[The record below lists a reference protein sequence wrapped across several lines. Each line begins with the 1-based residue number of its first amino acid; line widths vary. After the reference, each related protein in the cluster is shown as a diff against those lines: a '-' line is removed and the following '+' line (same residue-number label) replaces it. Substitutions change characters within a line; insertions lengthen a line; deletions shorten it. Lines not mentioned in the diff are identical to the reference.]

1 MKRFEGFADAKAT
14 FFKRL
19 AKKNDRV
26 WFLAHKDE
34 FETGWNTPMKALLA
48 DVKDAIDATYKHCD
62 LGEPKVFRIFRD
74 VRFSKDKSPYKTNI
88 GGLIP
93 LERQG
98 TKVTD
103 LPIALY
109 FHIGADETIAAA
121 GHYMMEPPSLA
132 RFRKAVA
139 EDARGKELVKILA
152 GLERKG
158 FPHSAHESLK
168 KVPKEFDPDHPRGDL
183 LRGKGLIVR
192 YPPIPAGI
200 VASPKLVKWLADASK
215 TAAPLVEWLVFAT
228 A

>member
-1 MKRFEGFADAKAT
+1 VTRFEGFADSKAT

-26 WFLAHKDE
+26 WFAAHKDE
-34 FETGWNTPMKALLA
+34 FEAGWNAPMKALLA
-48 DVKDAIDATYKHCD
+48 DVKDAIDARYAHCD
-62 LGEPKVFRIFRD
+62 LAEPKVFRIFRD
-74 VRFSKDKSPYKTNI
+74 VRFAKDKTPYKTHV

-93 LERQG
+93 IERQG
-98 TKVTD
+98 TRVTD

-109 FHIGADETIAAA
+109 FHIGADETLAAA

-139 EDARGKELVKILA
+139 EDARGKEVAKIIA
-152 GLERKG
+152 SLEKKG
-158 FPHSAHESLK
+158 FRASAHESLK
-168 KVPKEFDPDHPRGDL
+168 RVPKEFDPEHPRAEL
-183 LRGKGLIVR
+183 LKGKGLIVR
-192 YPPIPAGI
+192 YPAVPASLFTKP
-200 VASPKLVKWLADASK
+200 ALVKWLADASK